1 MSGEPVESPLPP
13 GPAAGIGRRGVTG
26 VGEPTVSGWVFDVQ
40 RFSLHDGPGI
50 RTVVFLKG
58 CPLRCAWCA
67 NPESQQPG
75 PQIAW
80 FANLCAACG
89 RCAAACPRG
98 AIHLDDG
105 RVRTDRRLCVACGE
119 CAAACSRGARRLLG
133 REVIVDEVMAAVR
146 RDAPFFRRSGGG
158 VTFSGGEPLA
168 QPVFLLECLRLSRR
182 WGYHTAVETCG
193 QARWDD
199 VRAVAELT
207 DLFLYDVKELDPV
220 RHGQLTGVR
229 NELILENLE
238 RLLALGASVT
248 VRMPVVPGANDDG
261 ESLEALAAFVA
272 GLSRLRRVELLPC
285 HALAAHKYAALDL
298 APPALDAPEPEALA
312 AMAADIARR
321 APGVECLVTHGL
333 G

>member
-1 MSGEPVESPLPP
+1 MAGTS
-13 GPAAGIGRRGVTG
+13 AAGSGARGR
-26 VGEPTVSGWVFDVQ
+26 VFDVQ

-80 FANLCAACG
+80 FENLCAGCG
-89 RCAAACPRG
+89 RCAEACPRG
-98 AIHLDDG
+98 AVRMEEG
-105 RVRTDRRLCVACGE
+105 RPRTDRRVCAACGA

-133 REVIVDEVMAAVR
+133 REVTVAEVTAEVR

-168 QPVFLLECLRLSRR
+168 QAAFLLECLRRCRR
-182 WGYHTAVETCG
+182 LGYHTAVETCG

-199 VRAVAELT
+199 LREAAALAG
-207 DLFLYDVKELDPV
+207 LFLYDLKQLDTR
-220 RHGQLTGVR
+220 RHEQLTGLG
-229 NELILENLE
+229 NELVLENLG
-238 RLLALGASVT
+238 RLLETGAEVV
-248 VRMPVVPGANDDG
+248 VRVPVVPGANDDR
-261 ESLEALAAFVA
+261 ESLAALAAFVA
-272 GLSRLRRVELLPC
+272 RHPRLRRVDLLPC
-285 HALAAHKYAALDL
+285 HPLGAHKYAALDL
-298 APPALDAPEPEALA
+298 APPPPERPGPERLA
-312 AMAADIARR
+312 AMAADIARQV
-321 APGVECLVTHGL
+321 PGVECRVVAGL

>member
-1 MSGEPVESPLPP
+1 
-13 GPAAGIGRRGVTG
+13 
-26 VGEPTVSGWVFDVQ
+26 VGGQSVSGRVFDVQ

-58 CPLRCAWCA
+58 CPLRCTWCA

-80 FANLCAACG
+80 FENLCAGCG
-89 RCAAACPRG
+89 RCAEACPRG
-98 AIHLDDG
+98 AVRLDDD
-105 RVRTDRRLCVACGE
+105 RVRTDRGLCAGCGA

-133 REVIVDEVMAAVR
+133 REVTADEIMAEVR

-168 QPVFLLECLRLSRR
+168 QPALLLECLRRCRR

-199 VRAVAELT
+199 LREVASLT
-207 DLFLYDVKELDPV
+207 DLFLYDLKALDPA
-220 RHGQLTGVR
+220 RHEELTGLG

-238 RLLALGASVT
+238 RLLAAGAGVV
-248 VRMPVVPGANDDG
+248 VRVPVVPGANDDDAG
-261 ESLEALAAFVA
+261 LESLAAFVA
-272 GLSRLRRVELLPC
+272 EHPGVSRVDLLPC

-298 APPALDAPEPEALA
+298 APPELERPDPQRLA
-312 AMAADIARR
+312 AMAADVTRCA
-321 APGVECLVTHGL
+321 AGVECHVVQGV

>member
-1 MSGEPVESPLPP
+1 MTAVDQ
-13 GPAAGIGRRGVTG
+13 PAVRGR
-26 VGEPTVSGWVFDVQ
+26 VFDVQ

-67 NPESQQPG
+67 NPESQRPG

-80 FANLCAACG
+80 FENLCAGCG

-98 AIHLDDG
+98 AIALDGG
-105 RVRTDRRLCVACGE
+105 RPRTDRRACAACGE
-119 CAAACSRGARRLLG
+119 CAAACARGARRLLG
-133 REVIVDEVMAAVR
+133 RDVTVDEVMAEVR

-168 QPVFLLECLRLSRR
+168 QPAFLLECLRRCRR
-182 WGYHTAVETCG
+182 WGYHTALETCG
-193 QARWDD
+193 QTSWDD
-199 VRAVAELT
+199 LREVAALA
-207 DLFLYDVKELDPV
+207 DLILYDLKLVDPL
-220 RHGQLTGVR
+220 RHEQLTGVR

-238 RLLALGASVT
+238 RLLDQGAAVT
-248 VRMPVVPGANDDG
+248 VRVPVVPGANDDR
-261 ESLEALAAFVA
+261 ESLDALAAFVA
-272 GLSRLRRVELLPC
+272 SHTAVRRVELLPC
-285 HALAAHKYAALDL
+285 HALGAHKYAALDL
-298 APPALDAPEPEALA
+298 APPPLERPRPERVA
-312 AMAADIARR
+312 AAAAAVTRG